1 MQNNPDDLANQLVNK
16 IKVWLRGELS
26 EVRKNPLYE
35 DDDTRESALLDG
47 RYECAEGLL
56 KMIKQWEKKEQ
67 VYVEPYGSTGSD
79 VDYFHPKAKTI
90 KRGIQNE

>member
-47 RYECAEGLL
+47 RYECAEGLQE
-56 KMIKQWEKKEQ
+56 MIKQWEKELD
-67 VYVEPYGSTGSD
+67 G
-79 VDYFHPKAKTI
+79 
-90 KRGIQNE
+90 